1 MLEPLSSQGTP
12 NSNGVFH
19 GFPIETTLFKESRP
33 DFFLQIPIKWFKKL
47 FRNRRKVAPATC
59 SSPAGTHVC
68 AHWQWQ
74 WASYEY
80 SLWGNIQ
87 INTSIAMISGCF
99 ELFWNRAPEW
109 SRWKWLY
116 HICIMNC
123 ITKKHQSH
131 QSLNWLNSKIR
142 ELPQL
147 ILVIQGLVRIFRRIQ
162 WVRPF
167 EVGCRHRPSQ
177 SITTRHEPSGERRI
191 CGFVDLRIGKSIGE
205 SSRKNHGFFCRVFN
219 DVFHKNGRT
228 LEAGHQSP
236 QEIQK
241 VCHERCWTE
250 IQAGFQLFIS
260 GLNQNSK
267 SGECMSIGGYLFL
280 AILNRGICGC
290 CRKAVS

>member
-162 WVRPF
+162 WVRPC

-205 SSRKNHGFFCRVFN
+205 SSRKNHGLFCRVFN

-236 QEIQK
+236 PRNPKSVPWK
-241 VCHERCWTE
+241 V
-250 IQAGFQLFIS
+250 
-260 GLNQNSK
+260 
-267 SGECMSIGGYLFL
+267 
-280 AILNRGICGC
+280 LNRNSSRFPVVYLRIESEQQERGMYVYWGLPFLSDT
-290 CRKAVS
+290 KPWNLWVL